1 MTTTTDRTVLTIR
14 GMVIEIRSDKSLYVT
29 IGSKTFYIDDSTGEA
44 LMEWWPTKKE
54 EL

>member
-1 MTTTTDRTVLTIR
+1 MTTTTERTVLTIR
-14 GMVIEIRSDKSLYVT
+14 GMVIEIRSDKSLYVR
-29 IGSKTFYIDDSTGEA
+29 IEDKTFYIDDSTGEA